1 MKTNLKAI
9 PSIFHLDSNGE
20 ANGEVEEYCSKSCA
34 SSRQSYIER
43 KLKHKD
49 FKSGMCE
56 SRHLLDGAQCTSC
69 GTLISDVAKGETVAD
84 LITWLHDNDIDTS
97 MPISCTGTLGF
108 SLKLD
113 GGTVIIDVGNANSTQ
128 LMTVNQMCDYIYKAT
143 NSKRNI
149 DNKLLFS
156 VCGESGFSA
165 RIDSGYIAIDSADI
179 SFD

>member
-34 SSRQSYIER
+34 SNRKSYIER

-49 FKSGMCE
+49 FKSDVCE
-56 SRHLLDGAQCTSC
+56 SRHLLDGAQCTGC
-69 GTLISDVAKGETVAD
+69 GTLISDIVIGETVAD
-84 LITWLHDNDIDTS
+84 LMTWLHNLDVDNSI
-97 MPISCTGTLGF
+97 PISCAGTLGF
-108 SLKLD
+108 SLTLD
-113 GGTVIIDVGNANSTQ
+113 GDTVIVDVSNENPTKLAT
-128 LMTVNQMCDYIYKAT
+128 LEQMCVFIDKSNKHIK
-143 NSKRNI
+143 NV
-149 DNKLLFS
+149 DNKLLLS

-165 RIDSGYIAIDSADI
+165 RIDSGCIALDCADI